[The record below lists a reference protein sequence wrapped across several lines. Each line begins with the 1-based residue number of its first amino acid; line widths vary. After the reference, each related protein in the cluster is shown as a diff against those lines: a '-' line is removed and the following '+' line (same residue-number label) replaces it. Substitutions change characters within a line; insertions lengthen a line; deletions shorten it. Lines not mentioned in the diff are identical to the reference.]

1 MPTYLLTLLSFEGVY
16 FAKTKKTQKNQD
28 EVDLSSAFEGLLES
42 RDNSKI
48 TCIYLNNATNLHQSG
63 Y

>member
-28 EVDLSSAFEGLLES
+28 EVVLSFAFESLIES
-42 RDNSKI
+42 RDNIVK
-48 TCIYLNNATNLHQSG
+48 
-63 Y
+63 